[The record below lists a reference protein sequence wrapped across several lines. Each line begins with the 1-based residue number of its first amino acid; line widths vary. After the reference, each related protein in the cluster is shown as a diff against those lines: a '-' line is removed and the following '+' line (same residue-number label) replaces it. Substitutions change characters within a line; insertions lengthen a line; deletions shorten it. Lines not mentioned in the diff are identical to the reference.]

1 MIRVDDRCSAASE
14 LCGCPAH
21 DPGLRGVGVDDVGSN
36 LVEPPSERGHSGGIR
51 PRPHRAA
58 KAIDA
63 FSGHSLRVGAAQ
75 DLLTR
80 GHDGIAIMRA
90 GGWKSMG
97 VLSRYLEYAEH
108 NVWETNPMVQA

>member
-1 MIRVDDRCSAASE
+1 M
-14 LCGCPAH
+14 
-21 DPGLRGVGVDDVGSN
+21 
-36 LVEPPSERGHSGGIR
+36 
-51 PRPHRAA
+51 
-58 KAIDA
+58 
-63 FSGHSLRVGAAQ
+63 RVGAAQ

-108 NVWETNPMVQA
+108 NVWETKPMVRAEVTATHKGSAATT

>member
-1 MIRVDDRCSAASE
+1 M
-14 LCGCPAH
+14 
-21 DPGLRGVGVDDVGSN
+21 
-36 LVEPPSERGHSGGIR
+36 
-51 PRPHRAA
+51 
-58 KAIDA
+58 
-63 FSGHSLRVGAAQ
+63 RVGAAQ

-108 NVWETNPMVQA
+108 IVWETNPIVQG